1 MINNEE
7 ALNLMQEALKSLK
20 RSGLVEKE
28 MLLDEETALLGE
40 ASPLDS
46 ISFIT
51 FLTEFE
57 DKLNDLTNG
66 DYSLVIND
74 IHEFNLEESVKPY
87 LSVGSF
93 ARYIEKLTTESQ

>member
-1 MINNEE
+1 MIKTKE
-7 ALNLMQEALKSLK
+7 ALSLMQATLKSLK
-20 RSGLVEKE
+20 RSGLVENE
-28 MLLDEETALLGE
+28 IVLDENTALLGE
-40 ASPLDS
+40 TSSLDS

-57 DKLNDLTNG
+57 DKLNDVTNG

-74 IHEFNLEESVKPY
+74 IHEFNLVESEKPY

-93 ARYIEKLTTESQ
+93 ARYVEKLTTENQ